1 MFLALWSLLWA
12 NLQVNLSKYTEHNQN
27 WLVVELVIPKGY
39 FVYGQKTDG
48 NATPLDITA
57 EGVPHD
63 QLHFECPIFD
73 KEMELDI
80 YKDNV
85 IILVP
90 IGKKSPKKIKITYG
104 MCTDVVCLPPSTI
117 TKMVEYDQLSSP
129 TDDIFKRYK
138 DLCLQ
143 KKAWSLLPIV
153 LAFLGGMLLNIMPC
167 VLPVLSI
174 KVLSFLTHAETRF
187 QSSLL
192 YALGNITTFV
202 TLGLLTGVLKT
213 MGTVS
218 GWGFH
223 LQNPLFV
230 FGLACLFIIMIMS
243 ILDLII
249 IPIFQ
254 TATPKSSFF
263 TGVMTVLVGAPCTVP
278 MMSTAVSYGLTQT
291 ALESVL
297 IFTALGVGMSTP
309 FLLLSIF
316 PVRILPKPGPWL
328 LFLKPSLGFI
338 LIVTVLW
345 LLQIYTAL
353 TSLDHFL
360 VISTV
365 LVGIAYTLW
374 LCGQQL
380 LKGWMA
386 GILAI
391 CLISG
396 GIIQTLYRPLASI
409 PYSETVVTKTI
420 SDGKNVLIYATAK
433 WCLTCKINAMIL
445 QKESVQH
452 AMKTSDTVLITADY
466 TQQDKDIT
474 LLLRKHNLAGVPATI
489 ILTDNN
495 AIILPEI
502 LTESHVLKVLADLPK
517 KT

>member
-1 MFLALWSLLWA
+1 LLWA
-12 NLQVNLSKYTEHNQN
+12 NLQVNLSKHSEPKQN
-27 WLVVELVIPKGY
+27 WLVIELVIPKGHY
-39 FVYGQKTDG
+39 VYGQKTDG
-48 NATPLDITA
+48 SATPLDVTV

-73 KEMELDI
+73 KEMALDI

-90 IGKKSPKKIKITYG
+90 IGQSIPKEVKITYG
-104 MCTDVVCLPPSTI
+104 MCTDIVCLPPNII
-117 TKMVEYDQLSSP
+117 TKEVIFEELSLTP
-129 TDDIFKRYK
+129 GDVFTRYK
-138 DLCLQ
+138 ELCLQ
-143 KKAWSLLPIV
+143 KKAWSLLPII
-153 LAFLGGMLLNIMPC
+153 LAFFGGMLLNIMPC

-192 YALGNITTFV
+192 YGLGNITTFV

-230 FGLACLFIIMIMS
+230 FGLACLFIMMIMS
-243 ILDLII
+243 ILDLIVF
-249 IPIFQ
+249 PIFQ
-254 TATPKSSFF
+254 TATPKSSFL

-297 IFTALGVGMSTP
+297 IFAALGIGMSTP
-309 FLLLSIF
+309 FLLLSVF
-316 PVRILPKPGPWL
+316 PIRILPKPGPWL
-328 LFLKPSLGFI
+328 LFVKPSLGFI

-360 VISTV
+360 IISSV
-365 LVGIAYTLW
+365 LVGMAYVLW
-374 LCGQQL
+374 LWGQKL
-380 LKGWMA
+380 LKGWIA
-386 GILAI
+386 LILAI
-391 CLISG
+391 SLIG
-396 GIIQTLYRPLASI
+396 VGVVQTLNRPLTWT
-409 PYSETVVTKTI
+409 PYSESTI
-420 SDGKNVLIYATAK
+420 TETIKDGKNVLIYATAK
-433 WCLTCKINAMIL
+433 WCLTCKINAVIL
-445 QKESVQH
+445 QKKSVQQ
-452 AMKTSDTVLITADY
+452 ALKDSNTVLITADY
-466 TQQDKDIT
+466 TKQDQEIT

-489 ILTDNN
+489 FLSENKTIV
-495 AIILPEI
+495 LPEI
-502 LTESHVLKVLADLPK
+502 LTESCVLKALQRK
-517 KT
+517 K

>member
-12 NLQVNLSKYTEHNQN
+12 SLQVNLSKYAEHNQN
-27 WLVVELVIPKGY
+27 WLVIKLIIPKGHY
-39 FVYGQKTDG
+39 VYGRKTDG
-48 NATPLDITA
+48 DATPLDVTV

-63 QLHFECPIFD
+63 KLHFECPVFD

-80 YKDNV
+80 YRDNV
-85 IILVP
+85 IVLVP
-90 IGKKSPKKIKITYG
+90 IGKTTPKSIKITYG
-104 MCTDVVCLPPSTI
+104 MCTDIVCLPPTTI
-117 TKMVEYDQLSSP
+117 TKEVDGEQLSSIP
-129 TDDIFKRYK
+129 SDIFKRYK

-143 KKAWSLLPIV
+143 KKAWSFLPII
-153 LAFLGGMLLNIMPC
+153 LAFFGGMLLNIMPC

-192 YALGNITTFV
+192 YGLGNITTFV
-202 TLGLLTGVLKT
+202 TLGLVTGAIKT
-213 MGTVS
+213 MGTAS

-230 FGLACLFIIMIMS
+230 FGLACLFVIMIMS

-249 IPIFQ
+249 FPIFQ
-254 TATPKSSFF
+254 TSTPRSSFL

-297 IFTALGVGMSTP
+297 IFAALGIGMSTP

-316 PVRILPKPGPWL
+316 PIRILPKPGPWL
-328 LFLKPSLGFI
+328 LFVKPSLGFV

-365 LVGIAYTLW
+365 LVGVAYVLW
-374 LCGQQL
+374 LWGQQL
-380 LKGWMA
+380 LKGWLA
-386 GILAI
+386 LIFVVSVIGI
-391 CLISG
+391 G
-396 GIIQTLYRPLASI
+396 VVQTLHRPLAHI
-409 PYSETVVTKTI
+409 PYSESVVTKTI
-420 SDGKNVLIYATAK
+420 NDGKNILIYATAK

-445 QKESVQH
+445 QKDAVQQ
-452 AMKTSDTVLITADY
+452 ALKKSNTVLVMADY
-466 TQQDKDIT
+466 TQQDEDIT

-489 ILTDNN
+489 LLSGDQ

-502 LTESHVLKVLADLPK
+502 LTEAYVLKALADLPK

>member
-1 MFLALWSLLWA
+1 MFLTLWSLLWA
-12 NLQVNLSKYTEHNQN
+12 SLQIDLSRYAEHHQK
-27 WLVVELVIPKGY
+27 WLVIKLVVPKGY
-39 FVYGQKTDG
+39 YVYGQKTDG
-48 NATPLDITA
+48 NATPLDVTV
-57 EGVPHD
+57 EGVSHD
-63 QLHFECPIFD
+63 QLSFECPIFD

-80 YKDNV
+80 YKDKI
-85 IILVP
+85 IILAP
-90 IGKKSPKKIKITYG
+90 IDKKAPKALKITYG
-104 MCTDVVCLPPSTI
+104 MCTDIVCLPPSSV
-117 TKMVEYDQLSSP
+117 TKEIEYDQLPVSS
-129 TDDIFKRYK
+129 DDVFKRYK
-138 DLCLQ
+138 GLCLQ
-143 KKAWSLLPIV
+143 KKAWSLLPII
-153 LAFLGGMLLNIMPC
+153 LAFLGGMLLNFMPC

-192 YALGNITTFV
+192 YSLGNITTFV

-243 ILDLII
+243 ILDLIVFS
-249 IPIFQ
+249 IFQ
-254 TATPKSSFF
+254 TASPKSSFL

-316 PVRILPKPGPWL
+316 PVHILPKPGPWL
-328 LFLKPSLGFI
+328 LFVKPSLGFV

-365 LVGIAYTLW
+365 LVGIAYVLW
-374 LCGQQL
+374 LWGQQL
-380 LKGWMA
+380 LKGWIA
-386 GILAI
+386 FIIGI
-391 CLISG
+391 SVMG
-396 GIIQTLYRPLASI
+396 VGVIQTLHRPLISI
-409 PYSETVVTKTI
+409 PYSETVVSKTI
-420 SDGKNVLIYATAK
+420 GDGKNVLIYATAK
-433 WCLTCKINAMIL
+433 WCLTCKVNAMIL
-445 QKESVQH
+445 QKKSVQQ
-452 AMKTSDTVLITADY
+452 ALKDSNTVLITADY
-466 TQQDKDIT
+466 TQQDHDIT
-474 LLLRKHNLAGVPATI
+474 LLLRKHSLAGVPSTI
-489 ILTDNN
+489 FLSGDQ
-495 AIILPEI
+495 AIVLPEI
-502 LTESHVLKVLADLPK
+502 LTESCVLKALLK
-517 KT
+517 KK

>member
-12 NLQVNLSKYTEHNQN
+12 NLQFNLSKYTESHKN
-27 WLVVELVIPKGY
+27 WLVIELVIPKGHY
-39 FVYGQKTDG
+39 VYGKKTDG
-48 NATPLDITA
+48 NATPLDVTV

-63 QLHFECPIFD
+63 QLKFECPIFD

-80 YKDNV
+80 YKDNI

-90 IGKKSPKKIKITYG
+90 IGKTTPKEIKITYG

-117 TKMVEYDQLSSP
+117 TKEIAYEQLVSTP
-129 TDDIFKRYK
+129 GDIFKRYK

-143 KKAWSLLPIV
+143 KKTWSLLPIL
-153 LAFLGGMLLNIMPC
+153 LAFFGGMLLNIMPC

-192 YALGNITTFV
+192 YSLGNITTFV
-202 TLGLLTGVLKT
+202 TLGLLTGALKT

-230 FGLACLFIIMIMS
+230 FALACLFVIMIMS

-249 IPIFQ
+249 FPIFQ
-254 TATPKSSFF
+254 AATPRSSFL

-297 IFTALGVGMSTP
+297 IFAALGIGMSTP

-316 PVRILPKPGPWL
+316 PMRILPKPGPWL
-328 LFLKPSLGFI
+328 LFVKPSLGFV

-365 LVGIAYTLW
+365 LVGLAYVLW
-374 LCGQQL
+374 LWGQQL
-380 LKGWMA
+380 LKGWLSLLL
-386 GILAI
+386 GI
-391 CLISG
+391 
-396 GIIQTLYRPLASI
+396 GIVSVGVIQTLHHPLVSI
-409 PYSETVVTKTI
+409 PYSETQVEATI
-420 SDGKNVLIYATAK
+420 KDGKNVLIYATAK
-433 WCLTCKINAMIL
+433 WCLTCKVNAMVL
-445 QKESVQH
+445 QKESVQK
-452 AMKTSDTVLITADY
+452 ALQNSNTVLITADY
-466 TQQDKDIT
+466 TQQAEDIT
-474 LLLRKHNLAGVPATI
+474 MLLRKHNLAGVPATI
-489 ILTDNN
+489 FLSKDK
-495 AIILPEI
+495 AIVLPEI
-502 LTESHVLKVLADLPK
+502 LTESFVLKALQRK
-517 KT
+517 K